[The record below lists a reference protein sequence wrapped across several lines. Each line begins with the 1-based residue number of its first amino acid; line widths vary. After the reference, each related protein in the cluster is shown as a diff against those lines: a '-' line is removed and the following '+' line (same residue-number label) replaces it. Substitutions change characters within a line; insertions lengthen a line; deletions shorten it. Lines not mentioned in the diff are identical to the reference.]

1 MEAMRLSLIE
11 HEEQQRKQ
19 KEEEEKKKREAGG
32 STTPNASA
40 ESTGSVTTTPTPA
53 PVASPTLLSPS
64 SPNSDNTSRQRS
76 SSSLSRNSQDQGR
89 RSPSPRVM
97 GALETALRSATTAVH
112 AVATPP
118 NEREDQGQ
126 TQPQAV
132 VPPSPAPT
140 STVSVPQIVH
150 PEDAAVGSPAGSTV
164 ETIVPSLASLTLD
177 APAANA
183 DEPSS
188 SAPPAGEVST
198 PTQAAPPVQ
207 HIPAV
212 RSTSFSSSVLS
223 TEDTQNRETYDYLP
237 SSPSSSTSSLV
248 QQHPSLGAESSTVLQ
263 GDSNGDT

>member
-19 KEEEEKKKREAGG
+19 KEEEEKKKREAGE
-32 STTPNASA
+32 STTSNAPA
-40 ESTGSVTTTPTPA
+40 ESTATTPAPP

-64 SPNSDNTSRQRS
+64 SPNSDSTSRPRS
-76 SSSLSRNSQDQGR
+76 SSSLSRNSQDQAR

-97 GALETALRSATTAVH
+97 GALETALRSATSAVH

-126 TQPQAV
+126 TQPQT
-132 VPPSPAPT
+132 PAQPLPVPT

-150 PEDAAVGSPAGSTV
+150 PEGAAAESPADSAV
-164 ETIVPSLASLTLD
+164 ETIVPSVASLTLES
-177 APAANA
+177 PATNAN
-183 DEPSS
+183 EPSS
-188 SAPPAGEVST
+188 PVPPAGEVPT
-198 PTQAAPPVQ
+198 PTQAAPSVQ

-248 QQHPSLGAESSTVLQ
+248 QQHPSLGAESNTVLQ
-263 GDSNGDT
+263 GDSGGDA